1 MSALVVP
8 SDWRACEKTMQI
20 KILGCSGG
28 IGGKLRT
35 TSMLVD
41 DDVLIDAGTGLSDLS
56 VEELAKID
64 HVFITHSHLDH
75 VAFLPFLVDT
85 VCWMRNKPLTVHS
98 TAPTLQILKD
108 HLFNWKIWPD
118 FSQIPDG
125 VNPFM
130 VFSELHVGRGVEL
143 AGRTITAVPANHVVP
158 AVGYL
163 VNSGKSS
170 FLFSGDTTTN
180 DALWAVANKTENLK
194 YLVIET
200 AFSNKERDIA
210 IASKHLCPSMLATE
224 LAKLKRDV
232 EVFVTH
238 LKPGE
243 GALTMSEIARDA
255 AKWNPQ
261 MLENGQVFHL

>member
-1 MSALVVP
+1 
-8 SDWRACEKTMQI
+8 MQI

-41 DDVLIDAGTGLSDLS
+41 EDVLIDAGTGLADLS

-85 VCWMRNKPLTVHS
+85 VCWMRNKPLTVYS
-98 TAPTLQILKD
+98 TAATLQILKD

-125 VNPFM
+125 QNPFM
-130 VFSELHVGRGVEL
+130 VFSELHVGRAVNIEN
-143 AGRTITAVPANHVVP
+143 RSFTAVPANHVVP

-163 VNSGKSS
+163 IGNGTSS

-180 DALWAVANKTENLK
+180 DALWAVANKTANLK

-210 IASKHLCPSMLATE
+210 VASKHLCPSMLASE
-224 LAKLKRDV
+224 LAKLTREV
-232 EVFVTH
+232 EVYVTH

-243 GALTMSEIARDA
+243 GALTMSEIERDA
-255 AKWNPQ
+255 ARWNPK
-261 MLENGQVFHL
+261 MLENGHVFQL

>member
-1 MSALVVP
+1 M
-8 SDWRACEKTMQI
+8 RI

-28 IGGKLRT
+28 IGGKFRT

-41 DDVLIDAGTGLSDLS
+41 NDILIDAGTGLGDLS
-56 VEELAKID
+56 VDALVKID

-85 VCWMRNKPLTVHS
+85 VCWMRNKPLIVHS
-98 TAPTLQILKD
+98 TAPTLQVLKD

-125 VNPFM
+125 ENPFM
-130 VFSELHVGRGVEL
+130 IFSELRVGEPVKIND
-143 AGRTITAVPANHVVP
+143 RTFTAVPANHVVP

-163 VNSGKSS
+163 VDSGKAS

-180 DALWAVANKTENLK
+180 DALWAVANRTENLK

-200 AFSNKERDIA
+200 AFANKERDIA
-210 IASKHLCPSMLATE
+210 IASKHLCPSMLAEE
-224 LAKLKRDV
+224 LAKLTRKV

-243 GALTMSEIARDA
+243 VTLTMSEIERDA
-255 AKWNPQ
+255 ARWKPR
-261 MLENGQVFHL
+261 MLENGHEFHL

>member
-1 MSALVVP
+1 MH
-8 SDWRACEKTMQI
+8 I

-41 DDVLIDAGTGLSDLS
+41 EDILIDAGTGLSDMT
-56 VEELAKID
+56 VEELAKVD

-85 VCWMRNKPLTVHS
+85 VCWLRNKPLTVHS

-125 VNPFM
+125 ENPFM
-130 VFSELHVGRGVEL
+130 VFSELHVGRGVEINK
-143 AGRTITAVPANHVVP
+143 RTFTAVPANHVVP

-163 VNSGKSS
+163 VSNQAGSL
-170 FLFSGDTTTN
+170 LFSGDTTTN

-210 IASKHLCPSMLATE
+210 IASKHLCPNMLASE
-224 LAKLKRDV
+224 LAKLKRQV
-232 EVFVTH
+232 PVFVTH

-255 AKWNPQ
+255 AQWNPQ
-261 MLENGQVFHL
+261 MLENGHVFEL

>member
-1 MSALVVP
+1 
-8 SDWRACEKTMQI
+8 MQI

-85 VCWMRNKPLTVHS
+85 VCWMRNKPLTVYS

-125 VNPFM
+125 QNPFM
-130 VFSELHVGRGVEL
+130 VFSEIHVGRGVEL
-143 AGRTITAVPANHVVP
+143 GGRVFTAVPANHVVP

-180 DALWAVANKTENLK
+180 DALWAVANKTDNLK

-224 LAKLKRDV
+224 LGKLKREV

-243 GALTMSEIARDA
+243 GPPTMSEVARDA
-255 AKWNPQ
+255 ARWNPQ